1 MQVFRR
7 SYCTKSTVG
16 RGIGT
21 YSAKL
26 IMERYLGGS
35 LTFTSSEEEGTT
47 FAVVLPR
54 SRQLSVLGAQ
64 QTNSEHASLD
74 PGD

>member
-7 SYCTKSTVG
+7 SFSIKSPVG

-26 IMERYLGGS
+26 ITERYLGGS
-35 LTFTSSEEEGTT
+35 LSFTSSEEAGTT
-47 FAVVLPR
+47 FAVTLPR
-54 SRQLSVLGAQ
+54 SSQSSAFSSQ
-64 QTNSEHASLD
+64 QAPPASDSLKT
-74 PGD
+74 GD